1 MAQLTKVL
9 RSSDGEVLIVDT
21 DTAQSM
27 KDAGTITIPAAT
39 EGVLTLAD
47 VFGADYEPETG
58 IGEF

>member
-1 MAQLTKVL
+1 MAQLTKVI
-9 RSSDGEVLIVDT
+9 RASDGEVLIVDT

-47 VFGADYEPETG
+47 VFGADYESESG
-58 IGEF
+58 IGQ

>member
-1 MAQLTKVL
+1 MAQLTKVI
-9 RSSDGEVLIVDT
+9 RASDGEVLIVDT

-47 VFGADYEPETG
+47 VYGADYVSESG
-58 IGEF
+58 IGQ